1 MNKCPF
7 YLYFLERFASQTA
20 HCCLCSIA
28 VVDLRLMLMTRIL
41 LCAVPICVFWYRSLF
56 PILSLTPVETEDE
69 MVQLVKCI
77 AEAVGV
83 PEPDEITYGNCSDKL
98 SSWARQLEL
107 HMR

>member
-1 MNKCPF
+1 MNTCPF

-20 HCCLCSIA
+20 HCCSCSIA
-28 VVDLRLMLMTRIL
+28 VIDFRLMLMAWHSVV
-41 LCAVPICVFWYRSLF
+41 CWYRSLF

-77 AEAVGV
+77 AAAVGI
-83 PEPDEITYGNCSDKL
+83 PEPDEITYGNCSDRL